1 MSTAHELHPT
11 GPNDVHPLLTRL
23 VDDAALFPPG
33 NATMLD
39 AVRGHLVAR
48 SGPHA
53 ELVGFFLC
61 PVSRLP
67 ELIVELVKAKP
78 AEPVQLSLVVN
89 NGLGGVPKAVSTVE
103 GRRNLLQLR
112 MVEMPAPSDVDATW
126 LERVSEF
133 VPEDVIRVVEPR
145 RPGVRGAGARGAGA
159 RDVGA
164 RDVPA
169 GSVPPERDAWLDG
182 VRRVARHGCWPKL
195 RCGGLQ
201 AGTFPGVDVVA
212 DFLAAVCAE
221 GVPFKATA
229 GLHHAV
235 RYTDPDTGFTH
246 HGFLNLLVAVARA
259 LAGLDVVGALESV
272 DGQTLVAES
281 GALPPASARAVRQ
294 VFASYGSCS
303 LSEPVADLEALGM
316 L

>member
-1 MSTAHELHPT
+1 M
-11 GPNDVHPLLTRL
+11 HPLLSRL
-23 VDDAALFPPG
+23 IDDAVLFPPG
-33 NATMLD
+33 NATMSD
-39 AVRGHLVAR
+39 AVRDHLAAR

-53 ELVGFFLC
+53 GIVGCFLC

-67 ELIVELVKAKP
+67 ELIVELVRTKP

-103 GRRNLLQLR
+103 GRRNLLHLR
-112 MVEMPAPSDVDATW
+112 MVETPAPSDVDATW

-145 RPGVRGAGARGAGA
+145 RPGVRGVPEGSRAR
-159 RDVGA
+159 
-164 RDVPA
+164 
-169 GSVPPERDAWLDG
+169 SVPEGSGSAELDAWLDG

-195 RCGGLQ
+195 RCGGLR
-201 AGTFPGVDVVA
+201 AGAFPEVGVVA
-212 DFLAAVCAE
+212 AFVAAVCAE

-235 RYTDPDTGFTH
+235 RHTDADTGFTH
-246 HGFLNLLVAVARA
+246 HGFLNLLVAVART
-259 LAGLDVVGALESV
+259 LGGRDVVEALECTDGEALV
-272 DGQTLVAES
+272 DES
-281 GALPPASARAVRQ
+281 SSLPQASARAVRQ

-303 LSEPVADLEALGM
+303 LSEPVADLEALG
-316 L
+316 LL